1 MSLATATPSR
11 PPAQDAAPPS
21 RLRRSCLA
29 VPGSDP
35 KMLGRAADSPADQV
49 FLDLEDAVA
58 PESKKAARHTVIEA
72 LHTHDYGSKIVV
84 VRVNDVTTRYCYD
97 DIIEL
102 VRGGHAQL
110 DCLMIPKVQDAG
122 QLWFVENLLNQLEAD
137 LETSRRLGLEVQIE
151 TGTGSVNMTE
161 IALVTNRTETLI
173 FGPGDYAASLGV
185 PQLDLGMI
193 EREYPGH
200 QWHYIMAQIV
210 NNARAVGIDAIDGP
224 FGDYKDP
231 EGYRES
237 ATRAK
242 LLGMDG
248 KWCIHPSQ
256 VELANEVFSPT
267 QDQFEYAAGLLES
280 YEEALR
286 SGRGAATYR
295 GKMIDEASRKMAQ
308 KLVDRG
314 RAAGMASA

>member
-1 MSLATATPSR
+1 MLA
-11 PPAQDAAPPS
+11 
-21 RLRRSCLA
+21 
-29 VPGSDP
+29 
-35 KMLGRAADSPADQV
+35 RAAESHADQI

-58 PESKKAARHTVIEA
+58 PERKKGARQTVIEA
-72 LHTHDYGSKIVV
+72 LQTHDYGDKIVV
-84 VRVNDVTTRYCYD
+84 VRVNDATTRYCYD

-102 VRGGHAQL
+102 VRAAHAQL

-137 LETSRRLGLEVQIE
+137 LETPKRLGLEVQIE

-161 IALVTNRTETLI
+161 IARVTNRTETLI
-173 FGPGDYAASLGV
+173 FGPGDYAANQGV
-185 PQLDLGMI
+185 PQLELGMI

-224 FGDYKDP
+224 FGDYKDAD
-231 EGYRES
+231 GYRES

-267 QDQFEYAAGLLES
+267 REQFDHAIALLEA
-280 YEEALR
+280 YKQAVEA
-286 SGRGAATYR
+286 GKGAATYR

-314 RAAGMASA
+314 QAAGMSQE